1 MAVAVVPMFSPITS
15 AMPKYI
21 GSTPVEQS
29 RMVMA
34 ITAAELCTMQVMSVP
49 MSTKAMM
56 DQWLLTSNEEKKA
69 MASGLCS
76 RSSSFPAALSKTNEK
91 NKKAMPKRKSPI

>member
-1 MAVAVVPMFSPITS
+1 M
-15 AMPKYI
+15 

-34 ITAAELCTMQVMSVP
+34 ITAADDCTMHVMSVP
-49 MSTKAMM
+49 MSRKMTMVR
-56 DQWLLTSNEEKKA
+56 WLPVSNEAKKW

-76 RSSSFPAALSKTNEK
+76 RSSALPASLSSTSEK
-91 NKKAMPKRKSPI
+91 KRKAMPKRKSPT